1 MKKKLKYLGAILAAP
16 LLTASMQAKATP
28 VDLELSLV
36 IDVSGSVSG
45 AEYNL
50 MMDGYANAFRDLS
63 IQSNILGGTYGA
75 IAVNTVFFASSAF
88 TTGLDSFSLLDSAA
102 DINTYADTLDNFV
115 RPGGGG
121 TSIYTGTNKAI
132 DLLIADI
139 MYEGTASVI
148 DVSGDGTSSAILDQ
162 NARDSAAAEG
172 YTINGIT
179 IGSLGV
185 NTYYADNV
193 ITSDGFAIHATGFD
207 TFEDGIKR
215 KLSIE
220 TGGNGTVPEP
230 ATLALLGLGLAGLG
244 ISRRKKTDV

>member
-16 LLTASMQAKATP
+16 LLAASMQAKALP

-36 IDVSGSVSG
+36 IDVSGSVSEG
-45 AEYNL
+45 EYNL

-63 IQSNILGGTYGA
+63 IQSNILGGTHGS
-75 IAVNTVFFASSAF
+75 IAVNTVFFSSRTY
-88 TTGLDSFSLLDSAA
+88 TTPLESFSLLDSAT
-102 DINTYADTLDNFV
+102 DINAYADALDNFA

-121 TSIYTGTNKAI
+121 TSIHMGTNRAI

-139 MYEGTASVI
+139 LYEGTNIVI
-148 DVSGDGTSSAILDQ
+148 DVSGDGAGSSTADQ
-162 NARDSAAAEG
+162 RARDRAAGLG
-172 YTINGIT
+172 YTVNGIT
-179 IGSLGV
+179 IGGASI
-185 NTYYADNV
+185 NTYYTDNV
-193 ITSDGFAIHATGFD
+193 ITSGAFAIHASGFD

-220 TGGNGTVPEP
+220 TGGGTVPEP

-244 ISRRKKTDV
+244 ASRRKKAAV